1 MKRSPTVPLVATV
14 FLFTAALSGCKQEA
28 QSRNPKKVVAAMTK
42 NKNQAVIARVVP
54 DPQNSTMGK
63 LELVASNQALSK
75 NSSPQ
80 AIASAFSTGS
90 LLGLKKEGMA
100 LSAMDSKS
108 GQTFALYE
116 CPPGY
121 HMPYSSQA
129 SQMAAYNQP
138 NIGIDNIFSTFSNGG
153 SGFFSSLLS
162 GVTTGGGDG
171 ILESVSGTLQS
182 LIGIFTGGN
191 TGTVGVDPGQTVSN
205 LPAYGCVPINGT
217 AAPNYQWY
225 PPPATNT
232 ATTVPTS
239 ATPTTATS
247 TPTPYPYIGQVE
259 YGPYTYYTYALPSS
273 NQVPPATT
281 QP

>member
-1 MKRSPTVPLVATV
+1 MKCSQTKLVVASAMI
-14 FLFTAALSGCKQEA
+14 FTATLSSCRQEA
-28 QSRNPKKVVAAMTK
+28 QSRNPQKVGTATANEK
-42 NKNQAVIARVVP
+42 SQAVIARVVP
-54 DPQNSTMGK
+54 DPTNPTMGK
-63 LELVASNQALSK
+63 LELASSNQSLSK

-80 AIASAFSTGS
+80 AIAAAFSSGNQ
-90 LLGLKKEGMA
+90 LGLKKEGMA
-100 LSAMDSKS
+100 LSALDNKS

-121 HMPYSSQA
+121 YMPYSTQA
-129 SQMAAYNQP
+129 SQMAPYNQP

-153 SGFFSSLLS
+153 SGFLSSLIG

-191 TGTVGVDPGQTVSN
+191 TGTIGVDPGQTVSN

-225 PPPATNT
+225 PTPSTNT
-232 ATTVPTS
+232 ANTVPSNT
-239 ATPTTATS
+239 TPTSSA
-247 TPTPYPYIGQVE
+247 PTPYPYIGQVQ

-273 NQVPPATT
+273 NQAAPTT
-281 QP
+281 VQP